1 MMTRFTFRQLAVA
14 AVFLTVFSLPAMQ
27 AQQAAMPAKAAQATA
42 APAAA
47 ALARSTAAPA
57 VGEEENAPAPGNA
70 NGGGIK
76 IHGHW
81 VLEVKNPDG
90 TVVNR
95 REFNNSLVT
104 GSTCSVAGTCA
115 YVSGDQLIAALLTG
129 DLTPGGLGVTL
140 ITGTTTGLDPT
151 TFCPVNANG
160 SDNPPTGIGCYA
172 LLDYKT
178 LLFGWPYGNDFLYGL
193 AAAGS
198 IASPVSG
205 GQQIGLTTSVSF
217 APTVSI
223 VLSGNFQVGCNEA
236 GPYAGL
242 TLTCGGTMPPITA
255 VQTYM
260 AGCGNATNVF
270 GTSYAGE
277 ETSFTTNPNTRFTGA
292 NQTDLQAGVAS
303 TSCVEANQQ
312 NPNNIAVIMGVLTS
326 AVVPGGP
333 LVVTSG
339 QIITVSVTISFS

>member
-1 MMTRFTFRQLAVA
+1 MMTRFTFRQFAVA
-14 AVFLTVFSLPAMQ
+14 VLFLTVFASPAMQ
-27 AQQAAMPAKAAQATA
+27 AQQTATPAKAAQALA

-47 ALARSTAAPA
+47 PAASEDESA
-57 VGEEENAPAPGNA
+57 APGNA
-70 NGGGIK
+70 AGGGIK

-90 TVVNR
+90 KVADR

-104 GSTCSVAGTCA
+104 PSTCSTGGTCA
-115 YVSGDQLIAALLTG
+115 YVSGDQLLAALLSG
-129 DLTPGGLGVTL
+129 DMTPGGLGVTL

-151 TFCPVNANG
+151 TFCPTTADGND
-160 SDNPPTGIGCYA
+160 SPPAGIGCYA

-178 LLFGWPYGNDFLYGL
+178 LLWGWPYGNDFLFGL

-217 APTVSI
+217 APQASI
-223 VLSGNFQVGCNEA
+223 VLSGNFQVGCNES
-236 GPYAGL
+236 GPYANL
-242 TLTCGGTMPPITA
+242 TLTCGGTMNPITA

-277 ETSFTTNPNTRFTGA
+277 DVNFTQNPNARFTGS
-292 NQTDLQAGVAS
+292 NQPDLQGGVAPA
-303 TSCVEANQQ
+303 SCVESTQQ
-312 NPNNIAVIMGVLTS
+312 NGGSFAVIMGVLTS
-326 AVVPGGP
+326 TAVPGGP
-333 LVVTSG
+333 LVVVSG
-339 QIITVSVTISFS
+339 QVITVSVTISFS